1 VPDLVLAR
9 QSLVS
14 FWVVS
19 SVLSTALASTS
30 EMLVYWYNF
39 VEAIFGIICS
49 LNGTGPLTSTNK
61 VKALIKLVV
70 NFEIIPI
77 PDGLTV
83 VS

>member
-1 VPDLVLAR
+1 MALTAAPD
-9 QSLVS
+9 
-14 FWVVS
+14 
-19 SVLSTALASTS
+19 TP
-30 EMLVYWYNF
+30 VYCLNF
-39 VEAIFGIICS
+39 YRGYFGNN
-49 LNGTGPLTSTNK
+49 LPFNWHGPLKSSTNK

>member
-1 VPDLVLAR
+1 MAFAP
-9 QSLVS
+9 
-14 FWVVS
+14 
-19 SVLSTALASTS
+19 TS

-39 VEAIFGIICS
+39 VEAILGIICS

>member
-1 VPDLVLAR
+1 MPDLVLAK
-9 QSLVS
+9 QSLISFCAVS
-14 FWVVS
+14 F
-19 SVLSTALASTS
+19 VLIMALAPTS
-30 EMLVYWYNF
+30 EMLVYCYNS
-39 VEAIFGIICS
+39 VEAILGIICS

>member
-1 VPDLVLAR
+1 M
-9 QSLVS
+9 
-14 FWVVS
+14 
-19 SVLSTALASTS
+19 ALAPTLV
-30 EMLVYWYNF
+30 MLVYCYNF
-39 VEAIFGIICS
+39 VEAILGIICL